1 MTRVHAIVA
10 AGGEGS
16 RFGAQAPK
24 QLVEVRGRSL
34 LDWSIR
40 RLLGV
45 AESVAVAVPGRL
57 LGRCSSE
64 FEADPRVVW
73 VAGGASRWRSV
84 REAFQVLAV
93 RGGDLVAVH
102 DAARPAL
109 TVEDLA
115 AVLAAARRSGAAVL
129 GRPVSDT
136 VKRLAGDEIVGT
148 VDRTELFRAETPQIF
163 EVDLLRRGLEVAAQ
177 GFDEPTDEASILE
190 RLEGV
195 TITAVRATAP
205 NPKVTEPADLELV
218 EHLLGR
224 AS

>member
-16 RFGAQAPK
+16 RFGGERPK
-24 QLVEVRGRSL
+24 QLVKVHGRSI
-34 LDWSIR
+34 LDWSIG
-40 RLLGV
+40 RLLEV
-45 AESVAVAVPGRL
+45 AESVAVAIPGDL
-57 LGRCSSE
+57 VGRCPSE
-64 FEADPRVVW
+64 FDVDPRVVW

-93 RGGDLVAVH
+93 TRGDLVAVH

-109 TVEDLA
+109 TAEDLA
-115 AVLAAARRSGAAVL
+115 AVLVAAERSGAAVL

-148 VDRTELFRAETPQIF
+148 VDRTELFRAETPQVF
-163 EVDLLRRGLEVAAQ
+163 EVDLLRRGLELAAH
-177 GFDEPTDEASILE
+177 GYDEPTDEASIVE
-190 RLEGV
+190 RLEGATV
-195 TITAVRATAP
+195 IAVPASAP
-205 NPKVTEPADLELV
+205 NPKVTEPADLELI
-218 EHLLGR
+218 EHLLAG